1 MPSPFQDQNIVL
13 GVTGSI
19 ACYKAV
25 DLASKLSQAGAHV
38 DVIMTESATKFV
50 SPITFR
56 SITHRPVVTD
66 MFDPASELGIHH
78 VAVAERADI
87 VVVAPATAD
96 FIAKTAN
103 GLADDALGTTILATT
118 APVLM
123 APAMDG
129 HMYEHAATQDNLGRL
144 RERGVYFA
152 GPTSGHLASGLSGKG
167 RLLETPELLGHIAL
181 VLGRNG
187 DLAGRKVVVSAGGT
201 QEPIDP
207 VRIITNRSSGKMGYA
222 IAEAARDRGAHVTL
236 VTAPTALNDPTGIE
250 ICQSSSVAEMR
261 QAVLGACDGAD
272 VLVMAAAVSDYR
284 PARTAPQKIKKDT
297 DGEAMT
303 LHLLKNEDFFAEVP
317 KGVLRVGFA
326 AETESLVSNAQAK
339 LQEKGLDLIAANDVT
354 EKGSGFEVETNKV
367 TLIDRSG
374 RIEPLPLM
382 DKYDVGHR
390 ILDRAIELM
399 GSRD

>member
-1 MPSPFQDQNIVL
+1 MPRPLQDKNIVL

-25 DLASKLSQAGAHV
+25 DLASKLSQAGARV
-38 DVIMTESATKFV
+38 DVVMTESATKFV

-96 FIAKTAN
+96 FIAKAAN

-118 APVLM
+118 APILI

-129 HMYEHAATQDNLGRL
+129 HMYENIATQENLERL
-144 RERGVYFA
+144 RGRGVSIA
-152 GPTSGHLASGLSGKG
+152 GPASGHLASGLSGKG
-167 RLLETPELLGHIAL
+167 RLLETPELLGHVAL

-222 IAEAARDRGAHVTL
+222 IAEAARDRGAQVTL
-236 VTAPTALNDPTGIE
+236 VAAPTALDDPTGVE
-250 ICQSSSVAEMR
+250 VRPVASVAEMR
-261 QAVLGACDGAD
+261 EAVLAACVGAD

-284 PARTAPQKIKKDT
+284 PAQTAPQKIKKDA
-297 DGEAMT
+297 DSEGMV
-303 LHLLKNEDFFAEVP
+303 LCLRKNDDFFKEVP
-317 KGVLRVGFA
+317 TDVLRVGFA

-339 LQEKGLDLIAANDVT
+339 LREKGLDLIAANDVT
-354 EKGSGFEVETNKV
+354 EEGSGFEVETNKV
-367 TLIDRSG
+367 TLIDREG
-374 RIEPLPLM
+374 RTEALPLM

-390 ILDRAIELM
+390 ILDRAVELM
-399 GSRD
+399 G

>member
-1 MPSPFQDQNIVL
+1 MPRPFQGKNIVL

-25 DLASKLSQAGAHV
+25 DLVSKLSQAGAHI

-50 SPITFR
+50 SPMTFR

-96 FIAKTAN
+96 FIAKAAN

-118 APVLM
+118 APVLF

-129 HMYEHAATQDNLGRL
+129 HMYENAATQENLERL
-144 RERGVYFA
+144 RARGVSFA
-152 GPTSGHLASGLSGKG
+152 GPASGHLASGLSGKG
-167 RLLETPELLGHIAL
+167 RLLETPELLGHISV
-181 VLGRNG
+181 VLGRDG

-201 QEPIDP
+201 QEAIDP

-222 IAEAARDRGAHVTL
+222 IAEAARDRGAQVIL
-236 VTAPTALNDPTGIE
+236 VTAPTALDDPTGVE
-250 ICQSSSVAEMR
+250 TRHASSVAEMR
-261 QAVLGACDGAD
+261 EAVLGACVEAD

-284 PARTAPQKIKKDT
+284 PAEVAPQKIKK
-297 DGEAMT
+297 EAGNEGMT

-317 KGVLRVGFA
+317 TGVLRVGFA
-326 AETESLVSNAQAK
+326 AETESLVTNAQSK

-354 EKGSGFEVETNKV
+354 EEGSGFEVETNRV
-367 TLIDRSG
+367 TLIDRRG
-374 RIEPLPLM
+374 QIEELPLM

-390 ILDRAIELM
+390 ILDRAVELM
-399 GSRD
+399 GK

>member
-1 MPSPFQDQNIVL
+1 MPRPFQGKNIVL

-96 FIAKTAN
+96 FIAKAAN
-103 GLADDALGTTILATT
+103 GMADDALATTILATT
-118 APVLM
+118 APVLI

-129 HMYEHAATQDNLGRL
+129 HMYENAATQENLERL
-144 RERGVYFA
+144 RGRGVSIA
-152 GPTSGHLASGLSGKG
+152 GPASGHLASGLSGKG
-167 RLLETPELLGHIAL
+167 RLLETPELLGNIAL

-187 DLAGRKVVVSAGGT
+187 DFAGKKIVVSAGGT
-201 QEPIDP
+201 QEAIDP

-236 VTAPTALNDPTGIE
+236 VTAPTALDDPTGVE
-250 ICQSSSVAEMR
+250 VQQAATVAEMR
-261 QAVLGACDGAD
+261 EAVLGACEGAN

-284 PARTAPQKIKKDT
+284 PAQTAPQKIKKEPESE
-297 DGEAMT
+297 GMV
-303 LHLLKNEDFFAEVP
+303 LHLLKNEDFFSEVP
-317 KGVLRVGFA
+317 TGVLRVGFA
-326 AETESLVSNAQAK
+326 AETESLVSNAQVK
-339 LQEKGLDLIAANDVT
+339 LQDKRLDLIAANDVT
-354 EKGSGFEVETNKV
+354 EEGSGFEVETNKV

-374 RIEPLPLM
+374 EVEELPLM

-399 GSRD
+399 EK

>member
-1 MPSPFQDQNIVL
+1 MPRPFQGKNIVL

-25 DLASKLSQAGAHV
+25 DLASKLSQAGARV
-38 DVIMTESATKFV
+38 DVVMTESATKFV

-66 MFDPASELGIHH
+66 MFDPKSELGIHH
-78 VAVAERADI
+78 VALAERADL

-96 FIAKTAN
+96 FIAKAAN

-129 HMYEHAATQDNLGRL
+129 HMYENVATQENIERL
-144 RERGVYFA
+144 RGRGVSFA
-152 GPTSGHLASGLSGKG
+152 GPASGHLASGISGKG

-187 DLAGRKVVVSAGGT
+187 DLAGRSVVVSAGGT

-222 IAEAARDRGAHVTL
+222 IAEAARDRGARVTL
-236 VTAPTALNDPTGIE
+236 VTAPTALDDPTGVE
-250 ICQSSSVAEMR
+250 IRRAASVAEMR
-261 QAVLGACDGAD
+261 DAVLGACAGAD
-272 VLVMAAAVSDYR
+272 ILVMAAAVSDYR
-284 PARTAPQKIKKDT
+284 PAEIAAQKIKKEA
-297 DGEAMT
+297 DGEGMV
-303 LHLLKNEDFFAEVP
+303 LQLLKNEDFFKEVP
-317 KGVLRVGFA
+317 ADVLRIGFA
-326 AETESLVSNAQAK
+326 AETESLVYNAQVK
-339 LQEKGLDLIAANDVT
+339 LQDKGLDLIAANDVT
-354 EKGSGFEVETNKV
+354 EEGSGFEVETNRV
-367 TLIDRSG
+367 TLIDREG
-374 RIEPLPLM
+374 RTDELPLM
-382 DKYDVGHR
+382 DKYEVGHR
-390 ILDRAIELM
+390 ILDRAVELM
-399 GSRD
+399 G

>member
-1 MPSPFQDQNIVL
+1 MPRPFQDKNIVL

-25 DLASKLSQAGAHV
+25 DLASKLSQAGARV
-38 DVIMTESATKFV
+38 DVVMTESATKFV

-96 FIAKTAN
+96 FIAKAAN
-103 GLADDALGTTILATT
+103 GLADDALGTTILATA
-118 APVLM
+118 APIM
-123 APAMDG
+123 IAPAMDG
-129 HMYEHAATQDNLGRL
+129 HMYQNAATQENLERL
-144 RERGVYFA
+144 RDRGVSIA
-152 GPTSGHLASGLSGKG
+152 GPASGHLASGLSGKG
-167 RLLETPELLGHIAL
+167 RLLETPELLGHVAL

-222 IAEAARDRGAHVTL
+222 IAEAARDRGASVTL
-236 VTAPTALNDPTGIE
+236 VTAPTALDDPTGVE
-250 ICQSSSVAEMR
+250 VRPAASVAEMR
-261 QAVLGACDGAD
+261 EAVLAACAGAD
-272 VLVMAAAVSDYR
+272 ILVMAAAVSDYR
-284 PARTAPQKIKKDT
+284 PAQTAPQKIKKDADS
-297 DGEAMT
+297 DGMV
-303 LHLLKNEDFFAEVP
+303 LRLRKNEDFFKEVP
-317 KGVLRVGFA
+317 ADVLRVGFA

-339 LQEKGLDLIAANDVT
+339 LQEKGLDFIAANDVT
-354 EKGSGFEVETNKV
+354 EEGSGFEVETNKV
-367 TLIDRSG
+367 TLIDREG
-374 RIEPLPLM
+374 RTEALPLM

-390 ILDRAIELM
+390 ILDRAVDLM
-399 GSRD
+399 G

>member
-1 MPSPFQDQNIVL
+1 M
-13 GVTGSI
+13 TGSI

-66 MFDPASELGIHH
+66 MFDPVSELGIHH

-96 FIAKTAN
+96 FIAKAAN
-103 GLADDALGTTILATT
+103 GLAEDALGTTILATT
-118 APVLM
+118 APVLI

-129 HMYEHAATQDNLGRL
+129 HMYENAATQENLERL
-144 RERGVYFA
+144 RGRGVSIA
-152 GPTSGHLASGLSGKG
+152 GPASGHLASGLSGKG

-201 QEPIDP
+201 QEAIDP

-222 IAEAARDRGAHVTL
+222 IAEAARDRGAQVTL
-236 VTAPTALNDPTGIE
+236 VTAPTALDDPTGAE
-250 ICQSSSVAEMR
+250 VLHAATVAEMR
-261 QAVLGACDGAD
+261 EAVLGACVEAD
-272 VLVMAAAVSDYR
+272 ILVMAAALSDYR
-284 PARTAPQKIKKDT
+284 PAQTASQKIKKEPDSE
-297 DGEAMT
+297 GMS
-303 LHLLKNEDFFAEVP
+303 LHLLKNEDFFIEVP

-326 AETESLVSNAQAK
+326 AETESLVSNAEVK
-339 LQEKGLDLIAANDVT
+339 LREKGLDLIAANDVT
-354 EKGSGFEVETNKV
+354 EEGSGFEVETNKV

-374 RIEPLPLM
+374 RIEELPLM
-382 DKYDVGHR
+382 DKYDVGQR
-390 ILDRAIELM
+390 ILDCAVELM
-399 GSRD
+399 GE

>member
-1 MPSPFQDQNIVL
+1 MPRPFQGKNIVL

-25 DLASKLSQAGAHV
+25 DLASKLSQAGALV

-66 MFDPASELGIHH
+66 MFDPESELGIHH

-96 FIAKTAN
+96 FIAKAAN

-118 APVLM
+118 APILM

-129 HMYEHAATQDNLGRL
+129 HMYENAATQENLEKL
-144 RERGVYFA
+144 RSRGVAFA
-152 GPTSGHLASGLSGKG
+152 GPASGHLASGLSGKG
-167 RLLETPELLGHIAL
+167 RLLETQELLGHISL
-181 VLGRNG
+181 VLGRED

-222 IAEAARDRGAHVTL
+222 IAEAARDRGAQVTL
-236 VTAPTALNDPTGIE
+236 VTAPTALDNPTGVE
-250 ICQSSSVAEMR
+250 LCHASSVAEMR
-261 QAVLGACDGAD
+261 DSVLGACNGAD

-284 PARTAPQKIKKDT
+284 PAEIAAQKIKKDADS
-297 DGEAMT
+297 DGMT
-303 LHLLKNEDFFAEVP
+303 LHLLKNEDFFNEVP
-317 KGVLRVGFA
+317 NGVFSRGICGRDGVPGGQRAGEAKGEGARP
-326 AETESLVSNAQAK
+326 
-339 LQEKGLDLIAANDVT
+339 
-354 EKGSGFEVETNKV
+354 
-367 TLIDRSG
+367 DRSERRDRG
-374 RIEPLPLM
+374 GQRLRGGDEQ
-382 DKYDVGHR
+382 DHAHR
-390 ILDRAIELM
+390 PRRQD
-399 GSRD
+399 

>member
-1 MPSPFQDQNIVL
+1 MPRPFQGKNIVL

-25 DLASKLSQAGAHV
+25 DLASKLSQAGALV

-66 MFDPASELGIHH
+66 MFDPESELGIHH

-118 APVLM
+118 ASILI

-129 HMYEHAATQDNLGRL
+129 HMYENVATQENLERL
-144 RERGVYFA
+144 RSRGISIA
-152 GPTSGHLASGLSGKG
+152 GPASGHLASGLSGKG

-187 DLAGRKVVVSAGGT
+187 DFAGRKVVVSAGGT

-222 IAEAARDRGAHVTL
+222 IAEAARDRGAKVTL
-236 VTAPTALNDPTGIE
+236 VTAPTALNDPSGVEVRQAAT
-250 ICQSSSVAEMR
+250 VAEMR
-261 QAVLGACDGAD
+261 EAVLGACAGAD

-284 PARTAPQKIKKDT
+284 PAQSAPQKIKKDA
-297 DGEAMT
+297 DSEGIV
-303 LHLLKNEDFFAEVP
+303 LHLLKNEDFFSEVP
-317 KGVLRVGFA
+317 TDVLRVGFA

-339 LQEKGLDLIAANDVT
+339 LQEKELDLIAANDVT
-354 EKGSGFEVETNKV
+354 EEDSGFEVETNKV

-374 RIEPLPLM
+374 RTEELPLM
-382 DKYDVGHR
+382 NKYDVGHR
-390 ILDRAIELM
+390 ILDRAVELM
-399 GSRD
+399 GK

>member
-1 MPSPFQDQNIVL
+1 MPSPFRDKNIVL

-25 DLASKLSQAGAHV
+25 DLASKLSQAGARV

-66 MFDPASELGIHH
+66 MFDPESELGIHH
-78 VAVAERADI
+78 VAIAERADL

-96 FIAKTAN
+96 FIAKAAN

-129 HMYEHAATQDNLGRL
+129 HMYENVATQENIERL
-144 RERGVYFA
+144 RGRGVSFA
-152 GPTSGHLASGLSGKG
+152 GPASGHLASGLSGKG
-167 RLLETPELLGHIAL
+167 RLLETSELLGHIAL

-187 DLAGRKVVVSAGGT
+187 DLAGRSVVVSAGGT
-201 QEPIDP
+201 QEAIDP

-222 IAEAARDRGAHVTL
+222 IAEAARDRGARVTL
-236 VTAPTALNDPTGIE
+236 VTAPTALDDPTGVE
-250 ICQSSSVAEMR
+250 ILHAASVAEMR
-261 QAVLGACDGAD
+261 DAVLGACAGAD

-284 PARTAPQKIKKDT
+284 PAEVAAQKIKKDA
-297 DGEAMT
+297 DSEGMV
-303 LHLLKNEDFFAEVP
+303 LQLLKNEDFFKEVP
-317 KGVLRVGFA
+317 ADVLRIGFA

-339 LQEKGLDLIAANDVT
+339 LKDKGLDLIAANDVT
-354 EKGSGFEVETNKV
+354 EEGSGFEVETNRV
-367 TLIDRSG
+367 TLIDREG
-374 RIEPLPLM
+374 LTEELPLM
-382 DKYDVGHR
+382 DKYEVGHQ
-390 ILDRAIELM
+390 ILDRAVELM
-399 GSRD
+399 G

>member
-1 MPSPFQDQNIVL
+1 MPRPFQGKNVVL

-96 FIAKTAN
+96 FIAKAAN

-118 APVLM
+118 APVLF

-129 HMYEHAATQDNLGRL
+129 HMYDNAATQENLERL
-144 RERGVYFA
+144 RARGVSFA
-152 GPTSGHLASGLSGKG
+152 GPASGHLASGLSGKG
-167 RLLETPELLGHIAL
+167 RLLETPELLGHLAL
-181 VLGRNG
+181 VLGQNG

-201 QEPIDP
+201 QEAIDP

-236 VTAPTALNDPTGIE
+236 VTAPTALDNPTGVE
-250 ICQSSSVAEMR
+250 VRRAASVAEMR
-261 QAVLGACDGAD
+261 EAVLGACVEAD
-272 VLVMAAAVSDYR
+272 VVVMAAAVSDYR
-284 PARTAPQKIKKDT
+284 PAEVAPQKIKKDADS
-297 DGEAMT
+297 DGMT
-303 LHLLKNEDFFAEVP
+303 LHLLKNEDFFKEVP
-317 KGVLRVGFA
+317 ADILRVGFA
-326 AETESLVSNAQAK
+326 AETESLVANAQAK

-354 EKGSGFEVETNKV
+354 EEGSGFEVETNRV
-367 TLIDRSG
+367 TLVDRSG
-374 RIEPLPLM
+374 RIEELPLM

-390 ILDRAIELM
+390 ILDRAVELM
-399 GSRD
+399 G

>member
-1 MPSPFQDQNIVL
+1 MPRPFQGKNIVL

-96 FIAKTAN
+96 FIAKAAN

-118 APVLM
+118 APVLI

-129 HMYEHAATQDNLGRL
+129 HMYENAATQENLERL
-144 RERGVYFA
+144 RGRGVSIA
-152 GPTSGHLASGLSGKG
+152 GPASGHLASGLSGKG

-201 QEPIDP
+201 QEAIDP

-222 IAEAARDRGAHVTL
+222 IAEAARDRGAQVTL
-236 VTAPTALNDPTGIE
+236 VTAPTALDDPTGAE
-250 ICQSSSVAEMR
+250 VRHAASVAEMR
-261 QAVLGACDGAD
+261 EAVLGACVGAD
-272 VLVMAAAVSDYR
+272 ILVMAAALSDYR
-284 PARTAPQKIKKDT
+284 PAQTATQKIKKEPDSE
-297 DGEAMT
+297 GMS
-303 LHLLKNEDFFAEVP
+303 LHLLKNEDFFIEVP

-326 AETESLVSNAQAK
+326 AETESLVSNAEAK
-339 LQEKGLDLIAANDVT
+339 LRDKGLDLIAANDVT
-354 EKGSGFEVETNKV
+354 EEGSGFEVETNKV

-374 RIEPLPLM
+374 RIEELPLM
-382 DKYDVGHR
+382 DKYDVGQR
-390 ILDRAIELM
+390 ILDCAVELM
-399 GSRD
+399 GE

>member
-1 MPSPFQDQNIVL
+1 MPRPFQGKNIVL

-66 MFDPASELGIHH
+66 MFDPVSELGIHH

-96 FIAKTAN
+96 FIAKAAN
-103 GLADDALGTTILATT
+103 GMADDALATTILATT
-118 APVLM
+118 APVLI

-129 HMYEHAATQDNLGRL
+129 HMYENAATQENLERL
-144 RERGVYFA
+144 RGRGVSIA
-152 GPTSGHLASGLSGKG
+152 GPASGHLASGLSGKG
-167 RLLETPELLGHIAL
+167 RLLETPELLGNIAL

-187 DLAGRKVVVSAGGT
+187 DFAGKKIVVSAGGT
-201 QEPIDP
+201 QEAIDP

-222 IAEAARDRGAHVTL
+222 IAEAARDRGAQVTL
-236 VTAPTALNDPTGIE
+236 VTAPTALDDPTGAE
-250 ICQSSSVAEMR
+250 VLHAASVAEMR
-261 QAVLGACDGAD
+261 EAVLGACVGAD
-272 VLVMAAAVSDYR
+272 ILVMAAALSDYR
-284 PARTAPQKIKKDT
+284 PAQTTTQKIKKEPDSE
-297 DGEAMT
+297 GMS
-303 LHLLKNEDFFAEVP
+303 LHLLKNEDFFIEVP

-326 AETESLVSNAQAK
+326 AETESLVSNAEVK
-339 LQEKGLDLIAANDVT
+339 LRDKGLDLIAANDVT
-354 EKGSGFEVETNKV
+354 EEGSGFEVETNKV

-374 RIEPLPLM
+374 RIEELPLM
-382 DKYDVGHR
+382 DKYDVGQR

-399 GSRD
+399 GE

>member
-1 MPSPFQDQNIVL
+1 M
-13 GVTGSI
+13 TGSI

-66 MFDPASELGIHH
+66 MFDPVSELGIHH

-96 FIAKTAN
+96 FIAKAAN
-103 GLADDALGTTILATT
+103 GLAEDALGTTILATT
-118 APVLM
+118 APVLI

-129 HMYEHAATQDNLGRL
+129 HMYENAATQENLERL
-144 RERGVYFA
+144 RGRGVSIA
-152 GPTSGHLASGLSGKG
+152 GPASGHLASGLSGKG

-201 QEPIDP
+201 QEAIDP

-222 IAEAARDRGAHVTL
+222 IAEAARDRGAQVTL
-236 VTAPTALNDPTGIE
+236 VTAPTALDDPTGAE
-250 ICQSSSVAEMR
+250 VLHAATVAEMR
-261 QAVLGACDGAD
+261 EAVLGACVEAD
-272 VLVMAAAVSDYR
+272 ILVMAAALSDYR
-284 PARTAPQKIKKDT
+284 PAQTASQKIKKEPDSE
-297 DGEAMT
+297 GMS
-303 LHLLKNEDFFAEVP
+303 LHLLKNEDFFVEVP

-326 AETESLVSNAQAK
+326 AETESLVSNAEVK
-339 LQEKGLDLIAANDVT
+339 LREKGLDLIAANDVT
-354 EKGSGFEVETNKV
+354 EEGSGFEVETNKV

-374 RIEPLPLM
+374 RIEELPLM
-382 DKYDVGHR
+382 DKYDVGQR
-390 ILDRAIELM
+390 ILDCAVELM
-399 GSRD
+399 GE

>member
-1 MPSPFQDQNIVL
+1 MPRPFQGKNIVL

-96 FIAKTAN
+96 FIAKAAN

-118 APVLM
+118 APVLF

-129 HMYEHAATQDNLGRL
+129 HMYENAATQENLERL
-144 RERGVYFA
+144 RARGVSFA
-152 GPTSGHLASGLSGKG
+152 GPASGHLASGLSGKG

-181 VLGRNG
+181 VLGRDG

-201 QEPIDP
+201 QEAIDP

-222 IAEAARDRGAHVTL
+222 IAEAARDRGGQVIL
-236 VTAPTALNDPTGIE
+236 VTAPTALDDPAGVETRHA
-250 ICQSSSVAEMR
+250 SSVAEMR
-261 QAVLGACDGAD
+261 EAVLRACNGAD
-272 VLVMAAAVSDYR
+272 VVVMAAAVSDYR
-284 PARTAPQKIKKDT
+284 PAEVAPQKIKKEADS
-297 DGEAMT
+297 DGMT
-303 LHLLKNEDFFAEVP
+303 LHLLKNEDFFKEVP
-317 KGVLRVGFA
+317 ADVLRVGFA
-326 AETESLVSNAQAK
+326 AETESLVSNAQEK
-339 LQEKGLDLIAANDVT
+339 LQEKELDLIAANDVT
-354 EKGSGFEVETNKV
+354 EEGSGFEVETNRV
-367 TLIDRSG
+367 TLIDRRG
-374 RIEPLPLM
+374 QVEELPLM

-390 ILDRAIELM
+390 ILDRAVELM
-399 GSRD
+399 GK

>member
-1 MPSPFQDQNIVL
+1 MPRPFQDKNIVL

-25 DLASKLSQAGAHV
+25 DLASKLSQAGARV

-56 SITHRPVVTD
+56 SITHRPIMTD

-96 FIAKTAN
+96 FIAKAAN

-118 APVLM
+118 APILI

-129 HMYEHAATQDNLGRL
+129 HMYENIATQENLERL
-144 RERGVYFA
+144 RGRGVSVA
-152 GPTSGHLASGLSGKG
+152 GPAAGHLASGLSGKG
-167 RLLETPELLGHIAL
+167 RLLETPELLGHVAL

-187 DLAGRKVVVSAGGT
+187 DLVGRKVVVSAGGT

-222 IAEAARDRGAHVTL
+222 IAEAARDRGAEVTL
-236 VTAPTALNDPTGIE
+236 VTAPTALDDPTGVE
-250 ICQSSSVAEMR
+250 VRPAASVAEMR
-261 QAVLGACDGAD
+261 EAVLAACVGAD

-284 PARTAPQKIKKDT
+284 PAQTAPQKIKKDA
-297 DGEAMT
+297 DSEGMV
-303 LHLLKNEDFFAEVP
+303 LRLRKNDDFFKEVP
-317 KGVLRVGFA
+317 TDVLRVGFA

-339 LQEKGLDLIAANDVT
+339 LHEKGLDLIAANDVT
-354 EKGSGFEVETNKV
+354 EEGSGFEVETNKV
-367 TLIDRSG
+367 TLIDREG
-374 RIEPLPLM
+374 RTEALPLM

-390 ILDRAIELM
+390 ILDRAVELM
-399 GSRD
+399 E

>member
-1 MPSPFQDQNIVL
+1 MPRPFQGRNIVL

-25 DLASKLSQAGAHV
+25 DLASKLSQTGAHV

-66 MFDPASELGIHH
+66 MFDPVSELGIHH
-78 VAVAERADI
+78 VAVAERADV

-96 FIAKTAN
+96 FIAKAAN
-103 GLADDALGTTILATT
+103 GMADDALGTTILATT
-118 APVLM
+118 APVLI

-129 HMYEHAATQDNLGRL
+129 HMYENAATQANLESL
-144 RERGVYFA
+144 RGRGVSIA
-152 GPTSGHLASGLSGKG
+152 GPASGHLASGLSGKG

-201 QEPIDP
+201 QEAIDP

-222 IAEAARDRGAHVTL
+222 IAEAARDRGAQVTL
-236 VTAPTALNDPTGIE
+236 VTAPTALDDPTGAE
-250 ICQSSSVAEMR
+250 VVHAASVAEMR
-261 QAVLGACDGAD
+261 EAVLGACVGAD
-272 VLVMAAAVSDYR
+272 ILVMAAALSDYR
-284 PARTAPQKIKKDT
+284 PAQTASQKIKKEPDSE
-297 DGEAMT
+297 GMS
-303 LHLLKNEDFFAEVP
+303 LHLLKNEDFFVEVP

-326 AETESLVSNAQAK
+326 AETESLVSNAEVK
-339 LQEKGLDLIAANDVT
+339 LRDKGLDLIAANDVT
-354 EKGSGFEVETNKV
+354 EEGSGFEVETNKV

-374 RIEPLPLM
+374 EVEELPLM

-399 GSRD
+399 EK

>member
-1 MPSPFQDQNIVL
+1 MPRPFQGKNIVL

-78 VAVAERADI
+78 VAVAERAEI

-96 FIAKTAN
+96 FIAKAAN
-103 GLADDALGTTILATT
+103 GLAEDALGTTILATT
-118 APVLM
+118 APILL

-129 HMYEHAATQDNLGRL
+129 HMYENAATQENLERL
-144 RERGVYFA
+144 RSRGVSIA
-152 GPTSGHLASGLSGKG
+152 GPASGHLASGLSGKG

-201 QEPIDP
+201 QEAIDP

-222 IAEAARDRGAHVTL
+222 IAEAARDRGAQVTL
-236 VTAPTALNDPTGIE
+236 VTAPTALDDPTGAE
-250 ICQSSSVAEMR
+250 VLHAASVADMR
-261 QAVLGACDGAD
+261 EAVLGACAGAD

-284 PARTAPQKIKKDT
+284 PAQTASQKIKKGADSE
-297 DGEAMT
+297 GMV
-303 LHLLKNEDFFAEVP
+303 LHLLNNDDFLVEVP

-326 AETESLVSNAQAK
+326 AETESLVSNARAK
-339 LQEKGLDLIAANDVT
+339 LRDKGLDLIAANDVT
-354 EKGSGFEVETNKV
+354 EEGSGFEVETNKV
-367 TLIDRSG
+367 TLIDRNG
-374 RIEPLPLM
+374 RTEELPLM

-399 GSRD
+399 GK

>member
-1 MPSPFQDQNIVL
+1 MPRPFQGKNIVL

-96 FIAKTAN
+96 FIAKAAN
-103 GLADDALGTTILATT
+103 GLAEDALGTTILATT
-118 APVLM
+118 APILI

-129 HMYEHAATQDNLGRL
+129 HMYENAATQENLERL
-144 RERGVYFA
+144 RGRGVSIA
-152 GPTSGHLASGLSGKG
+152 GPASGHLASGLSGKG

-201 QEPIDP
+201 QEAIDP

-222 IAEAARDRGAHVTL
+222 IAEAARDRGAQVTL
-236 VTAPTALNDPTGIE
+236 VTAPTALDDPTGVE
-250 ICQSSSVAEMR
+250 VLHAASVAEMR
-261 QAVLGACDGAD
+261 EAVLGACVGAD
-272 VLVMAAAVSDYR
+272 ILVMAAALSDYR
-284 PARTAPQKIKKDT
+284 PAQTASQKIKKEPDSE
-297 DGEAMT
+297 GMS
-303 LHLLKNEDFFAEVP
+303 LHLLKNEDFFIEVP

-326 AETESLVSNAQAK
+326 AETESLVSNAEVK
-339 LQEKGLDLIAANDVT
+339 LRD
-354 EKGSGFEVETNKV
+354 KGST
-367 TLIDRSG
+367 
-374 RIEPLPLM
+374 
-382 DKYDVGHR
+382 
-390 ILDRAIELM
+390 
-399 GSRD
+399 

>member
-1 MPSPFQDQNIVL
+1 MPRPFQGKHIVL

-66 MFDPASELGIHH
+66 MFDPASEFGIHH

-96 FIAKTAN
+96 FIAKAAN
-103 GLADDALGTTILATT
+103 GMADDALGTTILATT
-118 APVLM
+118 APVLI

-129 HMYEHAATQDNLGRL
+129 HMYENAATQANLESL
-144 RERGVYFA
+144 RGRGVSIA
-152 GPTSGHLASGLSGKG
+152 GPASGHLASGLSGKG
-167 RLLETPELLGHIAL
+167 RLLETPELLGNIAL

-187 DLAGRKVVVSAGGT
+187 DLAGRKIVVSAGGT

-222 IAEAARDRGAHVTL
+222 IAEAARDRGAQVTL
-236 VTAPTALNDPTGIE
+236 VTAPTSLDDPTGVE
-250 ICQSSSVAEMR
+250 VQQAATVAEMR
-261 QAVLGACDGAD
+261 EAVLGACEGAN

-284 PARTAPQKIKKDT
+284 PAQTAPQKIKKEPESEGMSPAPAQERGFSYRGT
-297 DGEAMT
+297 KGRLACGICGGDGVA
-303 LHLLKNEDFFAEVP
+303 
-317 KGVLRVGFA
+317 G
-326 AETESLVSNAQAK
+326 
-339 LQEKGLDLIAANDVT
+339 LQ
-354 EKGSGFEVETNKV
+354 
-367 TLIDRSG
+367 R
-374 RIEPLPLM
+374 
-382 DKYDVGHR
+382 
-390 ILDRAIELM
+390 
-399 GSRD
+399 

>member
-1 MPSPFQDQNIVL
+1 MPRPFQGKNVVL

-96 FIAKTAN
+96 FIAKAAN

-118 APVLM
+118 APVLF

-129 HMYEHAATQDNLGRL
+129 HMYENAATQENLERL
-144 RERGVYFA
+144 RARGVSFA
-152 GPTSGHLASGLSGKG
+152 GPASGHLASGLSGKG
-167 RLLETPELLGHIAL
+167 RLLETPELLGHLAL
-181 VLGRNG
+181 VLGRDG

-201 QEPIDP
+201 QEAIDP

-236 VTAPTALNDPTGIE
+236 VTAPTALDNPTGVE
-250 ICQSSSVAEMR
+250 VRRAASVAEMR
-261 QAVLGACDGAD
+261 EAVLGACVEAD
-272 VLVMAAAVSDYR
+272 VVVMAAAVSDYR
-284 PARTAPQKIKKDT
+284 PAEVAPQKIKKDADS
-297 DGEAMT
+297 DGMT
-303 LHLLKNEDFFAEVP
+303 LHLLKNEDFFKEVP
-317 KGVLRVGFA
+317 ADVFRVGFA
-326 AETESLVSNAQAK
+326 AETESLVANAQAK

-354 EKGSGFEVETNKV
+354 EEGSGFEVETNRV
-367 TLIDRSG
+367 TLVDRSG
-374 RIEPLPLM
+374 RIEELPLM

-390 ILDRAIELM
+390 ILDRAVELM
-399 GSRD
+399 G